1 MSGRLLIAGVDGSG
15 RSGAVR
21 DERVTLQGEPGFQSL
36 VYSVLY
42 STPSEPSIAD
52 GGRNANTLNL
62 GVAAGTTNWLMIEYA
77 PGAEF
82 SMHHTD
88 TVDFDII
95 LSGSVGLVL
104 DDGVHPLAAG
114 DCVVVTGVDHA
125 WRAGPDGCRLSVVAI
140 GATPPPP

>member
-21 DERVTLQGEPGFQSL
+21 DERVTLLGEPGFQSL

>member
-21 DERVTLQGEPGFQSL
+21 DDRVTLQGEPGLQSL

-95 LSGSVGLVL
+95 LSGSVELVL

-125 WRAGPDGCRLSVVAI
+125 WRAGPDGCRLTVVAT